1 MTQIRIEKGDPEAT
15 VRFAYSPQALKDF
28 KKVCPERT
36 WVADSKSWLIPAK
49 GVYTAA
55 VWLKELG
62 HQVTV
67 VDTPVSRLAALESRV
82 EDLEGAL
89 DGALRM
95 LNNLLGLIDPD
106 EEFSIDDVIEVLPQ
120 GWDL

>member
-1 MTQIRIEKGDPEAT
+1 MTKIRIEKGDPEAT
-15 VRFAYSPQALKDF
+15 VRFSYSPQAVKDF

-36 WVADSKSWLIPAK
+36 WLAESKSWLIPTK
-49 GVYTAA
+49 SVYTAA
-55 VWLKELG
+55 VRLQQLG
-62 HQVTV
+62 YQVTV
-67 VDTPVSRLAALESRV
+67 VDTPVGRLAALESRV
-82 EDLEGAL
+82 EELEGAL

-120 GWDL
+120 GWDV